1 MTPEGQSEYNQPP
14 LQGRPG
20 QPVCAMGLSICFET
34 RATMQVILKKL
45 TRELTLLLMFAFPEE
60 KKIAVE
66 RWLRGREEARKLR
79 QADCV
84 VVSYGKSGRTWL
96 RVLLSRFYQLRHG
109 LSEKNLIG
117 FDNLKRKDPSIPA
130 IFFTHDN
137 YLKDYTGHA
146 DSKADFYD
154 KKVVLLVRD
163 PRDVAVSQFFQWKY
177 RMRPKK
183 KNLNKYPAHG
193 EDVPVYDF
201 VMNPDA
207 GLPKIID
214 FMNLWA
220 QEMPHMD
227 KVLVV
232 RYEDMRAD
240 TAGVL
245 GRIVEFIGTPGT
257 EEQIREAVRFAS
269 VENMKKLEQ
278 QKTFWLSGSRMVPK
292 DRKNPNSYKVRRA
305 KVGGYRDYFEDE
317 QIEAIERLVNERLA
331 PAFGYTAAEQAPA
344 ESTATA

>member
-1 MTPEGQSEYNQPP
+1 
-14 LQGRPG
+14 
-20 QPVCAMGLSICFET
+20 
-34 RATMQVILKKL
+34 MQVILKKL

-96 RVLLSRFYQLRHG
+96 RVMLSRFYQVRHG
-109 LSEKNLIG
+109 LSEKNLMG
-117 FDNLKRKDPSIPA
+117 FDNLQRKDVSIPA

-137 YLKDYTGHA
+137 YLKDYTKHT
-146 DSKADFYD
+146 DSKEDFYG

-183 KNLNKYPAHG
+183 KNLNKYPPHG
-193 EDVPVYDF
+193 EDVSIYDF

-207 GLPKIID
+207 GLPKIIEY
-214 FMNLWA
+214 MNLWA
-220 QEMPHMD
+220 REMPRLASD
-227 KVLVV
+227 ILVV
-232 RYEDMRAD
+232 RYEDMRVR
-240 TAGVL
+240 TAEVL
-245 GRIVEFIGTPGT
+245 RQIVEFIGTPGT
-257 EEQIREAVRFAS
+257 EEQIREAVEFSS

-317 QIEAIERLVNERLA
+317 QIAAIEKLVNETLA
-331 PAFGYTAAEQAPA
+331 PAYGYTAGEAAP
-344 ESTATA
+344 ESVATA